1 MVIKI
6 IPLRKNTNNQGFG
19 NNNNNGEVRKGIKLI
34 IIIFLIILLYNIIE
48 PNINNTYFS
57 RNNIIPTNVKL
68 FFNPDYNKNAVYNYL
83 PKSSIAT
90 NKLNEINKKIDNHR
104 NGIEY
109 STEERIID
117 INELNTIKE
126 NLYTDN
132 NILIEIYNYNI
143 ELINIIE
150 DIIINIDNKEYY
162 SMENYNE
169 ITSKERQ
176 LIIELLEEYYIPYE
190 ILDNNDIKYWITY

>member
-1 MVIKI
+1 MIKI

-190 ILDNNDIKYWITY
+190 ILDNNDIRYWITY